1 MNKEK
6 EMYMIIESLS
16 DRIESVTG
24 RDVCSEERK
33 EYHMNMMR
41 LEAKY
46 LLELLGVDD
55 NEVEIETLRE
65 NLKKVATQTAGMV
78 FHTLSE
84 ERGLVKALQ
93 SLQSTKKRKNK

>member
-1 MNKEK
+1 MSKED
-6 EMYMIIESLS
+6 EMVMVIESLA
-16 DRIESVTG
+16 DRIDTIVS
-24 RDVCSEERK
+24 RDTCTKERK
-33 EYHMNMMR
+33 EYHMNMMK

-84 ERGLVKALQ
+84 ERGLIKTLQ
-93 SLQSTKKRKNK
+93 SLQTTKKRKR